1 MTAERTEPLETRP
14 LSARE
19 VGEVLGLHRN
29 TVKAIPAGELPFH
42 RVNARGDRKYRRSD
56 VEEYL
61 RRRRVG

>member
-1 MTAERTEPLETRP
+1 MTVEAFEAAP

-19 VGEVLGLHRN
+19 VGEILGLGRD
-29 TVKAIPAGELPFH
+29 TVKRIPASDLPYF
-42 RVNARGDRKYRRSD
+42 RANERGDRRYRRSD